1 MCIHLLRDVCETHTG
16 KSEKSRRAAAGTGDG
31 VVGNVAGW

>member
-16 KSEKSRRAAAGTGDG
+16 KSEKSRRAAAGTGEGVDG
-31 VVGNVAGW
+31 NAAGW